1 MQTNKGLYQKEET
14 FLHLFTHNCLGRLII
29 VLLFMAVM
37 AGVALLTVPSERE
50 MLNKVTGS
58 IQQCIET
65 NYEVKCDRIDDAVRN
80 FTSIFT
86 LPDSLEENKYM
97 VDFHRYNTLEVRP
110 HALYSTV
117 VVRNNLSPDGIRVG
131 IGVMGIVIPTINFDD
146 MILRAGPVRKDYNQ
160 RIFRSTYSG
169 EDLGN
174 NPDFGNTYNTYQG
187 GGSSYD

>member
-1 MQTNKGLYQKEET
+1 M
-14 FLHLFTHNCLGRLII
+14 FTHSCLGRLII
-29 VLLFMAVM
+29 VFIFMAVM

-50 MLNKVTGS
+50 MVNKVTGS
-58 IQQCIET
+58 IQQCIEA
-65 NYEVKCDRIDDAVRN
+65 NYEVKCDKIDDAVRN
-80 FTSIFT
+80 LTSIFS
-86 LPDSLEENKYM
+86 LPDSVEENKYM

-131 IGVMGIVIPTINFDD
+131 IGVLGMVIPTINFDD

-160 RIFRSTYSG
+160 RLLRTIYSG

-187 GGSSYD
+187 GGSSDD